1 MGPERHEIL
10 AVGVRMQEFGSTG
23 SDMRVV
29 YVPTPRSAVAQMR
42 RQQFDVVLVQADYED
57 KENMNWLARLRAA
70 RPSLPIVVLHE
81 CEPAPRGSEMRL
93 RTTVA
98 TAVLSSKTELQVW
111 LGDWLARRAARS
123 GCQ

>member
-1 MGPERHEIL
+1 VGAERHEIL
-10 AVGVRMQEFGSTG
+10 AVGVRMQELGSSR

-42 RQQFDVVLVQADYED
+42 RQQSDVVIIQADYED
-57 KENMNWLARLRAA
+57 KENMTWLARLRAA

-81 CEPAPRGSEMRL
+81 CEPAPRGSEMKL
-93 RTTVA
+93 RTAGA
-98 TAVLSSKTELQVW
+98 TAVLSSKTELRIW